1 MATPSQIYANARNA
15 KRSTGP
21 KTPEDKAKSSKNA
34 LKHGLRSEEIV
45 LRSLEFDE
53 DWDAHLQ
60 SYIEDAQPVGDVEY
74 KLAEKAAMCLW
85 KQSRAAMML
94 ALAQDTQVEH
104 KAANLIG
111 VREGRKIDI
120 DDRPA
125 IAQKLKSLKC
135 FGLQEPG
142 FDREAAREAWLRI
155 DLTEPQIE
163 AYFRYYNSFERGF
176 FRAYRELEKRRIERK
191 NDAHRAER
199 LELER
204 KKLSMRAPST
214 PTFGM
219 LVDEFKTKY
228 DDDDLEFL
236 LGSKGLL
243 DGEKRQAA
251 MQIQKD
257 RQLEKALA
265 EHRTKKRAEAELLA
279 QAQAA
284 SEPEEEYDWDSAQP
298 WDKRHNLVYRDT
310 DDAYVRENSHLHK
323 EDSNFEDPPAAEKL
337 GSNGNG
343 AQYSCESVIDSD
355 SRRGETPVTPSESDS
370 RRGETP
376 VTPSESDSCRGETP
390 ATPSESDSRR
400 GETPVTPSESDS
412 CRGETPVTPSESDSC
427 RGETPVTPS
436 ESDSCR
442 GETPVT
448 PSESDSCRGETP
460 VTPASYGENLQNP
473 GGRIGG
479 SAPTLI
485 DSGPDWGETPVTPS
499 DSDQELGSN
508 GQGTQFSCGSVL
520 ASQSRRGETPVTPA
534 SSGKG
539 LQNPGGRIG
548 GSAPTLIDS
557 GPHRGETPVTPSESN
572 SRRGE
577 TPVTPTGSY
586 QELGSNGQ
594 GTQFSCESVTYVEP
608 IVSENA
614 LASPGEG
621 NPINNHTSEP
631 ELSPGQSA

>member
-1 MATPSQIYANARNA
+1 MATPSQAYANARNA

-21 KTPEDKAKSSKNA
+21 KTPEGKAKSSKNA

-53 DWDAHLQ
+53 DWEAHLQ
-60 SYIEDAQPVGDVEY
+60 AYIEDTQPVGDVEY

-111 VREGRKIDI
+111 HREGRKIDI

-204 KKLSMRAPST
+204 KKLSIRTPST

-236 LGSKGLL
+236 LSTTGLL
-243 DGEKRQAA
+243 DADKRLAA
-251 MQIQKD
+251 VKIQKD
-257 RQLEKALA
+257 RQLSALA
-265 EHRTKKRAEAELLA
+265 EHRAKKRAEAELLA
-279 QAQAA
+279 KAQA
-284 SEPEEEYDWDSAQP
+284 SEPEEEYDWDAAPP

-310 DDAYVRENSHLHK
+310 DDAYVREKSHLHK
-323 EDSNFEDPPAAEKL
+323 DDPVVDDEPADKL
-337 GSNGNG
+337 GFRLRRTQETQI
-343 AQYSCESVIDSD
+343 ACESVLASQ

-376 VTPSESDSCRGETP
+376 VTPSESDSRGARPLSRPLQP
-390 ATPSESDSRR
+390 AMAVKTRE
-400 GETPVTPSESDS
+400 
-412 CRGETPVTPSESDSC
+412 
-427 RGETPVTPS
+427 
-436 ESDSCR
+436 
-442 GETPVT
+442 
-448 PSESDSCRGETP
+448 
-460 VTPASYGENLQNP
+460 
-473 GGRIGG
+473 GG
-479 SAPTLI
+479 SGDPPL
-485 DSGPDWGETPVTPS
+485 
-499 DSDQELGSN
+499 
-508 GQGTQFSCGSVL
+508 
-520 ASQSRRGETPVTPA
+520 R
-534 SSGKG
+534 
-539 LQNPGGRIG
+539 
-548 GSAPTLIDS
+548 
-557 GPHRGETPVTPSESN
+557 
-572 SRRGE
+572 
-577 TPVTPTGSY
+577 
-586 QELGSNGQ
+586 
-594 GTQFSCESVTYVEP
+594 
-608 IVSENA
+608 
-614 LASPGEG
+614 
-621 NPINNHTSEP
+621 
-631 ELSPGQSA
+631 

>member
-21 KTPEDKAKSSKNA
+21 KTPEGKAKSSKNA

-236 LGSKGLL
+236 LSTTGLL
-243 DGEKRQAA
+243 DADKRLAA
-251 MQIQKD
+251 VKIQKD

-265 EHRTKKRAEAELLA
+265 EHRAKKRAEAELLA
-279 QAQAA
+279 QAQAM
-284 SEPEEEYDWDSAQP
+284 SEPEEEYDWDSAPP

-310 DDAYVRENSHLHK
+310 DDAYVREKSLLHK
-323 EDSNFEDPPAAEKL
+323 DDPVVDDEPAAEKL
-337 GSNGNG
+337 GSNGRETQI
-343 AQYSCESVIDSD
+343 ACESVVQSD
-355 SRRGETPVTPSESDS
+355 
-370 RRGETP
+370 
-376 VTPSESDSCRGETP
+376 
-390 ATPSESDSRR
+390 
-400 GETPVTPSESDS
+400 
-412 CRGETPVTPSESDSC
+412 
-427 RGETPVTPS
+427 
-436 ESDSCR
+436 
-442 GETPVT
+442 
-448 PSESDSCRGETP
+448 
-460 VTPASYGENLQNP
+460 
-473 GGRIGG
+473 
-479 SAPTLI
+479 
-485 DSGPDWGETPVTPS
+485 
-499 DSDQELGSN
+499 
-508 GQGTQFSCGSVL
+508 
-520 ASQSRRGETPVTPA
+520 
-534 SSGKG
+534 
-539 LQNPGGRIG
+539 
-548 GSAPTLIDS
+548 
-557 GPHRGETPVTPSESN
+557 
-572 SRRGE
+572 
-577 TPVTPTGSY
+577 
-586 QELGSNGQ
+586 
-594 GTQFSCESVTYVEP
+594 
-608 IVSENA
+608 
-614 LASPGEG
+614 
-621 NPINNHTSEP
+621 
-631 ELSPGQSA
+631 LS

>member
-1 MATPSQIYANARNA
+1 MATPSQIYANARHA

-21 KTPEDKAKSSKNA
+21 KTPEGKAKSSKNA
-34 LKHGLRSEEIV
+34 LRHGLRSEEIV

-53 DWDAHLQ
+53 DWEAHLQ
-60 SYIEDAQPVGDVEY
+60 AYIEDTQPVGDVEF

-111 VREGRKIDI
+111 HREGRKIDI

-125 IAQKLKSLKC
+125 IAQRLKSLKC

-236 LGSKGLL
+236 LSTTGLL
-243 DGEKRQAA
+243 DADKRLAA
-251 MQIQKD
+251 VKIQKD

-265 EHRTKKRAEAELLA
+265 EHRAKKRAEAELLA

-284 SEPEEEYDWDSAQP
+284 SEPEEEYDWDSAPP

-310 DDAYVRENSHLHK
+310 DDAYVREKSHLHK
-323 EDSNFEDPPAAEKL
+323 DDPVVDDEPADEL
-337 GSNGNG
+337 GFRLRRT
-343 AQYSCESVIDSD
+343 QETQITCESVLASD
-355 SRRGETPVTPSESDS
+355 SRRGETLVTPS
-370 RRGETP
+370 
-376 VTPSESDSCRGETP
+376 
-390 ATPSESDSRR
+390 
-400 GETPVTPSESDS
+400 
-412 CRGETPVTPSESDSC
+412 
-427 RGETPVTPS
+427 
-436 ESDSCR
+436 
-442 GETPVT
+442 
-448 PSESDSCRGETP
+448 
-460 VTPASYGENLQNP
+460 SYG
-473 GGRIGG
+473 
-479 SAPTLI
+479 
-485 DSGPDWGETPVTPS
+485 D
-499 DSDQELGSN
+499 
-508 GQGTQFSCGSVL
+508 
-520 ASQSRRGETPVTPA
+520 
-534 SSGKG
+534 G

-557 GPHRGETPVTPSESN
+557 DPGTGETPVTPSVSAEELGSNGQERQIVCESVLASQSRRGETPVTPSSAGDGLRNPGGRIGGSDHTLIESDPCRGETPVTPSSYGDGLRNPGGRIGGSAPTLIDSHPCRGETPVTPSEDA
-572 SRRGE
+572 E
-577 TPVTPTGSY
+577 K
-586 QELGSNGQ
+586 LGSNGQ
-594 GTQFSCESVTYVEP
+594 GTQIACESVTYIEP
-608 IVSENA
+608 IVAENA
-614 LASPGEG
+614 LVTRNDVIQGH
-621 NPINNHTSEP
+621 PINNTPLESNP
-631 ELSPGQSA
+631 SQGPSA

>member
-21 KTPEDKAKSSKNA
+21 KTPEGKAKSSKNA

-53 DWDAHLQ
+53 DWEAHLQ
-60 SYIEDAQPVGDVEY
+60 AYIEDTQPVGDVEH

-94 ALAQDTQVEH
+94 AIAQDTQVEH

-236 LGSKGLL
+236 LSTTGLL
-243 DGEKRQAA
+243 DADKRLAA
-251 MQIQKD
+251 VKIQKD
-257 RQLEKALA
+257 RQLDGALA
-265 EHRTKKRAEAELLA
+265 EHRAKKRAEAELLA

-284 SEPEEEYDWDSAQP
+284 SEPEEEYDWDSAPP

-310 DDAYVRENSHLHK
+310 DDAYVREKSHLHK
-323 EDSNFEDPPAAEKL
+323 EDSIVYAPPSDKL

-343 AQYSCESVIDSD
+343 AQFSCESVIDSD
-355 SRRGETPVTPSESDS
+355 PRRGETPVTPSSSGDGIRNPVGRIGGSAPTPIDS
-370 RRGETP
+370 H
-376 VTPSESDSCRGETP
+376 
-390 ATPSESDSRR
+390 
-400 GETPVTPSESDS
+400 S
-412 CRGETPVTPSESDSC
+412 CRGETPVTPSSAGDGL
-427 RGETPVTPS
+427 R
-436 ESDSCR
+436 
-442 GETPVT
+442 
-448 PSESDSCRGETP
+448 
-460 VTPASYGENLQNP
+460 NP

-479 SAPTLI
+479 SAPTPI
-485 DSGPDWGETPVTPS
+485 DS
-499 DSDQELGSN
+499 DS
-508 GQGTQFSCGSVL
+508 
-520 ASQSRRGETPVTPA
+520 
-534 SSGKG
+534 
-539 LQNPGGRIG
+539 
-548 GSAPTLIDS
+548 
-557 GPHRGETPVTPSESN
+557 HRGETPVTPSSYGDGLRN
-572 SRRGE
+572 PVGRIGGSAPTQIDSDPCRGE
-577 TPVTPTGSY
+577 TPVTPS
-586 QELGSNGQ
+586 QSAEKLASFGQ
-594 GTQFSCESVTYVEP
+594 GMQVPCESVIYIEP
-608 IVSENA
+608 VASENA
-614 LASPGEG
+614 LATPNDVIQGHPIH
-621 NPINNHTSEP
+621 NPTSESGP
-631 ELSPGQSA
+631 SQGLSA